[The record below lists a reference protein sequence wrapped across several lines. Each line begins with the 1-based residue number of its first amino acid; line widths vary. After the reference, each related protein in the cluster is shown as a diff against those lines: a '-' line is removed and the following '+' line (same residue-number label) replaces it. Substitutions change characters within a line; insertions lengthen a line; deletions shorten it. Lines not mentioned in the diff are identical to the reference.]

1 MNRSAKREHHER
13 ARRRHKRELEA
24 HAREVAKRP
33 PAKFPRMFLIL
44 GITAMLALVLGVT
57 FLR

>member
-1 MNRSAKREHHER
+1 MNRSAKREHHEK

-24 HAREVAKRP
+24 HVREVAKRP
-33 PAKFPRMFLIL
+33 PAKFPRLFLAL
-44 GITAMLALVLGVT
+44 GVGAILALVLGVT

>member
-1 MNRSAKREHHER
+1 MNRSAKREHHEK
-13 ARRRHKRELEA
+13 ARKRHKRDLEA

-33 PAKFPRMFLIL
+33 PAKFPRMILIVGL
-44 GITAMLALVLGVT
+44 GTMLVLVLGVA

>member
-1 MNRSAKREHHER
+1 MNRSAKREHHEK

-24 HAREVAKRP
+24 HAREVANRP
-33 PAKFPRMFLIL
+33 PAKFPRLFLVV
-44 GITAMLALVLGVT
+44 GITAMIALVLGVT